1 MRTSPTQ
8 FLIMSLM
15 CGLFIACGG
24 EQKPAPG
31 TEQATTSEASNTDKA
46 SAYLGNAER
55 GKSLYGTCIACHGQ
69 NAEGMQ
75 ALGAPALADQEAYYL
90 YRQIK
95 NFKTGMRG
103 VHPEDVYGA
112 QMAPM
117 AKTLDSQ
124 GVKDVVAY
132 IKSLTPKAVEITMNE
147 GDAKAG
153 EAYYNMICGACHG
166 SGAVG
171 IESLNS
177 PRLVGMQDWYLSRQ
191 LNNFRKGIRGTTEGD
206 TYGAQM
212 HQIAISIPDDKTVTD
227 LVAYINSLGTE

>member
-1 MRTSPTQ
+1 MLLA
-8 FLIMSLM
+8 LIAS
-15 CGLFIACGG
+15 CGG
-24 EQKPAPG
+24 DQKPAPG
-31 TEQATTSEASNTDKA
+31 TETKTAAATEKKNE
-46 SAYLGNAER
+46 YLGNAER
-55 GKSLYGTCIACHGQ
+55 GRSLYGTCIACHGQ

-75 ALGAPALADQEAYYL
+75 SLGAPALADQEPYYL
-90 YRQIK
+90 HRQIE

-124 GVKDVVAY
+124 GVKDVIAY
-132 IKSLTPKAVEITMNE
+132 IKTLPSPKIEPTFE
-147 GDAKAG
+147 GGDAAAG
-153 EAYYNMICGACHG
+153 KAYYNMICGACHG

-212 HQIAISIPDDKTVTD
+212 HQIAVSIPDDKTVKD
-227 LVAYINSLGTE
+227 LVAYVNSLSTE

>member
-1 MRTSPTQ
+1 MKRPYLKYFTAALTLV
-8 FLIMSLM
+8 FLAS
-15 CGLFIACGG
+15 CGGG

-31 TEQATTSEASNTDKA
+31 TEKSQSVTETKNK
-46 SAYLGNAER
+46 YLGNVER

-69 NAEGMQ
+69 NAEGMKS
-75 ALGAPALADQEAYYL
+75 LGSPALADQEPYYL
-90 YRQIK
+90 YRQIE
-95 NFKTGMRG
+95 NFKTGLRG

-124 GVKDVVAY
+124 GVKDVIAY
-132 IKSLTPKAVEITMNE
+132 IKTLPSPSVEVTMTD

-166 SGAVG
+166 AGAVG

-177 PRLVGMQDWYLSRQ
+177 PRLVGMQDWYLERQ
-191 LNNFRKGIRGTTEGD
+191 LNNFRKGIRGTAEGD
-206 TYGAQM
+206 IYGAQM
-212 HQIAISIPDDKTVTD
+212 QQIAVSIPDDKTVTD
-227 LVAYINSLGTE
+227 LVAYINSLSAE